1 MAQTLNGD
9 SSQEEKLV
17 DAEEEKKEMESR
29 DNDGAILDKNITDI
43 AMFNVSVKTSQTN
56 QNLVEREDNGE
67 GTDDEQISTD
77 NQQ

>member
-56 QNLVEREDNGE
+56 QNLVEREVNGE